1 MNSKDTMCQR
11 CDGLCCRV
19 YDIFDTTTGILV
31 KRWWQKCGYLD
42 IKNQCRIYKTRS
54 NHAGYRESCDLY
66 DCMEGWPIVT
76 IFARRLDDKKYPNKS
91 AIIAS
96 LLETIRLRIV
106 ASPESREKILLFV
119 ATLLNGL
126 VIDESI
132 SLSTRLVRV
141 KIERWQDDIA

>member
-1 MNSKDTMCQR
+1 M
-11 CDGLCCRV
+11 
-19 YDIFDTTTGILV
+19 
-31 KRWWQKCGYLD
+31 
-42 IKNQCRIYKTRS
+42 
-54 NHAGYRESCDLY
+54 
-66 DCMEGWPIVT
+66 T
-76 IFARRLDDKKYPNKS
+76 IFAKRLDDRQYPNKS

-106 ASPESREKILLFV
+106 ASPDAREKILLFV

-141 KIERWQDDIA
+141 KIERWEEEVI